1 MIDTMD
7 ALRTRFLDLFST
19 AWAEATLRFSDIV
32 PEALLAI
39 FVVLVGWVVATILQ
53 MIVLRILRFFAI
65 DKLAGKTP
73 LERLLK
79 DIGVRRGL
87 TDILGLLIFWLAILL
102 TLTVAADML
111 RLTKVSEALA
121 VVTSFIPQAIAAL
134 LIIVFGMLLA
144 RFLQV
149 LTRQAF
155 VRAEIAG
162 DRVAGK
168 IVYIVVF
175 VFVALAAVEQLGIG
189 LEFVTTNAIIMAAAS
204 LLLIGIAF
212 IVGARTLIEG
222 WMLTQYL
229 RHEIAVDD
237 RIEVGGVQG
246 MVVRI
251 TQTAVIL
258 RVESKEVVIPSKH
271 FAEKGYTRSRA

>member
-1 MIDTMD
+1 MD

-19 AWAEATLRFSDIV
+19 AWAEATARFADIV

-39 FVVLVGWVVATILQ
+39 FVVLVGWVVASVLQ
-53 MIVLRILRFFAI
+53 MIALRILRFFAI
-65 DKLAGKTP
+65 DKLAAKTP
-73 LERLLK
+73 LERMLK
-79 DIGVRRGL
+79 DVGIRKGL

-111 RLTKVSEALA
+111 RLTKVSEGLA

-168 IVYIVVF
+168 VVYIIVF
-175 VFVALAAVEQLGIG
+175 IFVALAAIEQLGIG
-189 LEFVTTNAIIMAAAS
+189 LEFVTTNAIIIVAAT
-204 LLLIGIAF
+204 LILIGIAF
-212 IVGARTLIEG
+212 IVGARSLIEG

-229 RHEIAVDD
+229 HHEIAVDD
-237 RIEVGGVQG
+237 LIEIGGVQG

-258 RVESKEVVIPSKH
+258 RVDQKEVVIPSKH
-271 FAEKGYTRSRA
+271 FAETGYSRTRKP

>member
-1 MIDTMD
+1 MD
-7 ALRTRFLDLFST
+7 ALRTRFLDLFTT
-19 AWAEATLRFSDIV
+19 AWGEASARFSDIV

-39 FVVLVGWVVATILQ
+39 FVVLVGWVVATVLQ

-79 DIGVRRGL
+79 DIGIRRGL
-87 TDILGLLIFWLAILL
+87 TDILGLLVFWLAILL

-121 VVTSFIPQAIAAL
+121 VVTSYIPQAIAAL

-149 LTRQAF
+149 LTRQALL
-155 VRAEIAG
+155 RAEIAG

-168 IVYIVVF
+168 AVYIIVF
-175 VFVALAAVEQLGIG
+175 VFVALAAIEQLGIG
-189 LEFVTTNAIIMAAAS
+189 LEFVTTNAIIVVAAT
-204 LLLIGIAF
+204 LLLVGIAL

-229 RHEIAVDD
+229 QHEISVDD
-237 RIEVGGVQG
+237 EVEIDGVKG

-251 TQTAVIL
+251 TPVSVIL
-258 RVESKEVVIPSKH
+258 RVERKEVVIPSRH
-271 FAEKGYTRSRA
+271 FAEKGYSRTHKS